1 MEARPHQLGKF
12 LQVLIWVP
20 VLVGLYLSSH
30 YSYLLFHSLAELFS
44 IVIAVGVFAIAWNSR
59 RFLENN
65 YLLFLG
71 IAYLFVGL
79 TDLLHTLAYKGLGV
93 FPGYGANLPTQ
104 LWIAARYLES
114 VSLLLAPWFLNR
126 RLNPAGVFAAYF
138 LAFALVLLSIF
149 SWQIFPVCFVE
160 GVGLTPFKKGSEY
173 LICGL
178 LAGAL
183 AFLWRERA
191 EFDRHVFNL
200 IVWSIILTMGSELA
214 FTFYVSVYGLSNF
227 VGHILKILSF
237 YLIYK
242 ALIETGLVKP
252 YNLLFRNLKLSEEA
266 LRKERDFVDRL
277 IETAPGIVLVLDQQ
291 GHILRFN
298 PYLEEISGF
307 RLAEVQGRDWIST
320 FVPPR
325 DRPRLSQLF
334 LKSMGN
340 MASLG
345 SVNPIV
351 TKEGLERQIEW
362 HTRNLMDAQGNLIGW
377 ISIGQDITERLEA
390 EEKIRRLNTE
400 LELKIGEVTQQRA
413 ELETANRELESFS
426 YSVSH
431 DLRAPLRGISG
442 FCRILE
448 VDYGAQLAPQG
459 LDYLHQV
466 QDSARQ
472 MAELI
477 DALLGLS
484 RMMRAPMRRSRVDLS
499 SLARAVAG
507 DLRKSAPERRVEFVI
522 EPELAA
528 QGDRAMLRAVLVNLL
543 DNAWKFT
550 GKVPQARIEF
560 GSQPQTQG
568 GKTYFVRDNGAGFD
582 PKYAHKLFG
591 AFQRL
596 HSTREFPGTGIG
608 LATVQRL
615 IQRHGGQVWAEGA
628 VDQGATFYFTLEG
641 AGKNEVS

>member
-1 MEARPHQLGKF
+1 MEARPHPLGK
-12 LQVLIWVP
+12 LLHGLTWTLI
-20 VLVGLYLSSH
+20 LAGLYLASL

-79 TDLLHTLAYKGLGV
+79 TDLLHTLAYKGMGV

-104 LWIAARYLES
+104 LWIAARYLEG

-126 RLNPAGVFAAYF
+126 PLHPPAVFAGYF
-138 LAFALVLLSIF
+138 LVFTFLLLAIF
-149 SWQIFPVCFVE
+149 SGQAFPVCFVE

-173 LICGL
+173 VICGL

-277 IETAPGIVLVLDQQ
+277 IDAAPSIVLVLDQQ
-291 GHILRFN
+291 GRILRFN

-325 DRPRLSQLF
+325 DRASLSQL
-334 LKSMGN
+334 LVKSMGN
-340 MASLG
+340 IGSLG
-345 SVNPIV
+345 SVYPIA
-351 TKEGLERQIEW
+351 TKEGRERRIEW
-362 HTRNLMDAQGNLIGW
+362 HTRSLEDGRGNLMGL

-390 EEKIRRLNTE
+390 EEKIRRLNAE
-400 LELKIGEVTQQRA
+400 LELKIGEVTKQRA
-413 ELETANRELESFS
+413 ELEAANRELESFS
-426 YSVSH
+426 FSVSH

-442 FCRILE
+442 FGRALE
-448 VDYGAQLAPQG
+448 EDYGARLDPQG

-466 QDSARQ
+466 QNSARQ

-484 RMMRAPMRRSRVDLS
+484 RMMQAPMHRTPVDLS
-499 SLARAVAG
+499 ALARAVAD
-507 DLRKSAPERRVEFVI
+507 DLRKSAPDRQVEFVI
-522 EPELAA
+522 EPGLAA
-528 QGDRAMLRAVLVNLL
+528 QGDRAMLRAVLANLL

-550 GKVPQARIEF
+550 RKVPQARIEF
-560 GSQPQTQG
+560 GSQPQVQG
-568 GKTYFVRDNGAGFD
+568 CQVFFVRDNGAGFD

-615 IQRHGGQVWAEGA
+615 IQRHGGRVWAEGA
-628 VDQGATFYFTLEG
+628 VNQGATFYFTLEG
-641 AGKNEVS
+641 QPGNEES